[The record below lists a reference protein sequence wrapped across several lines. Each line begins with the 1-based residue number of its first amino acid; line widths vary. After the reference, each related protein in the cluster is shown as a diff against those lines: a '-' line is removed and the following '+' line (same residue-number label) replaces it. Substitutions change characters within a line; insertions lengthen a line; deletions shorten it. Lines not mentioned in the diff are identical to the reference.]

1 MLLGLL
7 LTNVHITFGG
17 LTLYQFTQV
26 SALPGRRFWYSADFA
41 DWPGTTIWDRRRSK
55 PRRKGTVPWC
65 HGAMLSVPNM
75 ENSWIDTKF
84 EIFHDIS
91 ECVSSMLFDE
101 LFFSQKRLKEYKEHT
116 IDSLLLIDPGLT
128 QPSSKRIGP
137 SGSIIMFWRSCWPKH
152 HKPVLVYHTSQMVGV

>member
-17 LTLYQFTQV
+17 LTLYQFTQCCRAAD
-26 SALPGRRFWYSADFA
+26 SDIQRISRTDLGRPS
-41 DWPGTTIWDRRRSK
+41 GTGDGPSRGEKAR
-55 PRRKGTVPWC
+55 C

-84 EIFHDIS
+84 EICHDIS
-91 ECVSSMLFDE
+91 ECVSSMLFE
-101 LFFSQKRLKEYKEHT
+101 LFLFFA
-116 IDSLLLIDPGLT
+116 T